1 MFPVYSIAKPF
12 LAQAVLELN
21 LPLND
26 QIGKHLP
33 DLDPTYATR
42 RIDQLLNHTSG
53 LADYSF
59 LKEYGQAVEARED
72 AWSRDELLERCLV
85 FPHTHDGFQY
95 SNIGYLLLRML
106 VESKTNKSM
115 FQAIEQL
122 VFEPL
127 DISGLAEWEIK
138 TDLVPNY
145 DPRWVYSG
153 TFLADE
159 DSIKGG
165 FVKLLQHRAKTLGLN
180 FDIAD
185 VPYPNTG
192 FEKPGYGYGLMCDVA
207 TGSPKYIGH
216 GGGGPGYSHML
227 LVNTANWQVAI
238 ESSTQ
243 EFIQT
248 EAILR
253 LRKQLD

>member
-1 MFPVYSIAKPF
+1 M
-12 LAQAVLELN
+12 
-21 LPLND
+21 
-26 QIGKHLP
+26 HLP
-33 DLDPTYATR
+33 ELAPAYASR
-42 RIDQLLNHTSG
+42 RIYQLLNHTSG

-72 AWSRDELLERCLV
+72 AWSRDELLERCLI
-85 FPHTHDGFQY
+85 FPHTHEGFQY

-106 VESKTNKSM
+106 VESKTSKSM

-122 VFEPL
+122 VLEPL
-127 DISGLAEWEIK
+127 DIDGFADWENK
-138 TDLVPNY
+138 TELVPNY

-159 DSIKGG
+159 ESIKKG
-165 FVKLLQHRAKTLGLN
+165 FVKLVQHRAATIGL
-180 FDIAD
+180 DTGIAE
-185 VPYPNTG
+185 VPYPDTG
-192 FEKPGYGYGLMCDVA
+192 FDHPGYGYGLMSDVRN
-207 TGSPKYIGH
+207 GSPLYVGH
-216 GGGGPGYSHML
+216 GGGGPGFAHML
-227 LVNTANWQVAI
+227 LVNTSNWQVAI

-243 EFIQT
+243 EFNQT